1 MSGEGSLRG
10 KPSSIWTVFTVV
22 SDTKAKCN
30 FCATVLSYKG
40 GNTANLRR
48 HIKAKHVGV
57 DLDAANRPEE
67 NVDEPPSQL
76 PRRESPTHQPR
87 DAAYGAAIPSSS
99 GASATPASSRDQQP
113 TTQPSRTMQ
122 QSIMAYSRQPMSL
135 SKTIRQNEQLVKMIA
150 KEYQPFSLVEGQE
163 FKTFLA
169 MLNPGYQLPSRK
181 TLSTVHIP
189 QMYNKVHEQVK
200 NELTGISSICLT
212 TDGWT
217 SLSNQSYIAVTA
229 HFIDTDGVLR
239 ARLLDCF
246 AWQDRHT
253 AENIAAELRRV
264 VVEWE
269 IQEKV
274 CAVVSDN
281 ATNITAAIRL
291 LGWKHF
297 PCFAHTLNLIVQAG
311 VKEISEVQTKVKN
324 IVTFFKHSAHGTAKL
339 ETIQQQMGLD
349 PVKLKQDVVTRWHS
363 TYDMFTRMLYVRDAV
378 LSAIVILEADL
389 QPLVSTEWTIL
400 EKACEIL
407 KPFKEVTEEMSSEKN
422 VTISKVILL
431 ANGLMQHI
439 DEVEKDDL
447 PGQCRNI

>member
-1 MSGEGSLRG
+1 
-10 KPSSIWTVFTVV
+10 
-22 SDTKAKCN
+22 
-30 FCATVLSYKG
+30 
-40 GNTANLRR
+40 
-48 HIKAKHVGV
+48 
-57 DLDAANRPEE
+57 
-67 NVDEPPSQL
+67 
-76 PRRESPTHQPR
+76 
-87 DAAYGAAIPSSS
+87 
-99 GASATPASSRDQQP
+99 
-113 TTQPSRTMQ
+113 
-122 QSIMAYSRQPMSL
+122 
-135 SKTIRQNEQLVKMIA
+135 MIA
-150 KEYQPFSLVEGQE
+150 KEYEPFSLVEGQE

-217 SLSNQSYIAVTA
+217 SLSNQSYIALTA
-229 HFIDTDGVLR
+229 NFIHTNGALR

-246 AWQDRHT
+246 AWQNRHT

-281 ATNITAAIRL
+281 AANITAAIRL

-324 IVTFFKHSAHGTAKL
+324 IVTFLKHSAHGTAKL

-349 PVKLKQDVVTRWHS
+349 PVKLKQDVVTRWHC

-389 QPLVSTEWTIL
+389 HPLVSTEWTIL

-447 PGQCRNI
+447 PRQCRNMAKAMKAQVKRRFDNIEGNSMLAEATVFDPRFKQYGFSKRASYEASYRSISHHVSRVETAHCNPEEEETPRSVPAQKPRLRCGSR